1 MLCGFTI
8 LAAVIGAA
16 LELAAGASAP
26 YTVVEGLMLAAIA
39 VVGAVVASRVPGNPS
54 GWLVSVIPASFAT
67 TILGTGVLH
76 DLVEQERGTV
86 DGIALAGPWLA
97 SWSWIPAILAIA
109 VFPQLFPTGRPLTRR
124 WRVLLWTAAASAL
137 PLFVG
142 TAFERGR
149 FEDFLEL
156 RNPLGAPGT
165 LGEIVAILGGVG
177 FALLLATLAG
187 AVASIVVRW
196 RRSSGAERQQL
207 KWVATAAL
215 VFPVA
220 FAAPTDDGAGED
232 LGFALLLLALFLLA
246 AAVAVAILRY
256 RLYDIDV
263 VIRRTLVYA
272 VLTATLAATYLVSV
286 LLLGIVLPAVRIWRL
301 RCRRWPPRLRSARCG
316 SGSSSRSGPSLLP
329 PSLRRRAHV
338 DLLRHAATR
347 RARPR
352 CGERG
357 TPGRRGRDDAAVAR
371 DRVAARGTAMSE
383 STSAARGLG

>member
-1 MLCGFTI
+1 MRRRGAWVLCAFTV

-67 TILGTGVLH
+67 TILGTGVH

-165 LGEIVAILGGVG
+165 LGEIVAVLGGVG

-187 AVASIVVRW
+187 AVASLVVRW
-196 RRSSGAERQQL
+196 RRSSGTERQQL

-272 VLTATLAATYLVSV
+272 VLTRNAGGDVSGVGAVAGDRAA
-286 LLLGIVLPAVRIWRL
+286 GPF
-301 RCRRWPPRLRSARCG
+301 G
-316 SGSSSRSGPSLLP
+316 SGGCG
-329 PSLRRRAHV
+329 V
-338 DLLRHAATR
+338 DA
-347 RARPR
+347 
-352 CGERG
+352 
-357 TPGRRGRDDAAVAR
+357 GRRGCDRPGAAADPVGVDRRFYRRRYDAERTLISFGTRLRDELDLDAVSAELQAVAAETMQPSHVTVWLR
-371 DRVAARGTAMSE
+371 EAPR
-383 STSAARGLG
+383 

>member
-1 MLCGFTI
+1 MRRRGAWVLCGFTV
-8 LAAVIGAA
+8 LVAVIGAA
-16 LELAAGASAP
+16 LELAAGASVP

-39 VVGAVVASRVPGNPS
+39 VVGAVVASRVPNNPS

-67 TILGTGVLH
+67 TILGTGVH

-86 DGIALAGPWLA
+86 DGIALAGPWLG

-109 VFPQLFPTGRPLTRR
+109 VFSQLFPTGRPLTRR

-156 RNPLGAPGT
+156 QNPLGAPGT
-165 LGEIVAILGGVG
+165 LGEIVAVLGGVG

-187 AVASIVVRW
+187 AVASLVVRW
-196 RRSSGAERQQL
+196 RRSSGTERQQL

-220 FAAPTDDGAGED
+220 FATPTDDGAGED
-232 LGFALLLLALFLLA
+232 LGFALLLLSLFLLA
-246 AAVAVAILRY
+246 GAVAVAILRY

-286 LLLGIVLPAVRIWRL
+286 LLLGLVLPARSDLAVAVSTLAAAAAIGPVRQRIQSGVDRRFYRRRYDAERTLISFGTRL
-301 RCRRWPPRLRSARCG
+301 RDELDLDAVSAE
-316 SGSSSRSGPSLLP
+316 LQ
-329 PSLRRRAHV
+329 
-338 DLLRHAATR
+338 
-347 RARPR
+347 
-352 CGERG
+352 
-357 TPGRRGRDDAAVAR
+357 AVAAETMQPSHVTVWLR
-371 DRVAARGTAMSE
+371 EAPR
-383 STSAARGLG
+383 

>member
-1 MLCGFTI
+1 MPGCDRRGGSLRR
-8 LAAVIGAA
+8 L
-16 LELAAGASAP
+16 AGAQQP
-26 YTVVEGLMLAAIA
+26 QRLAG
-39 VVGAVVASRVPGNPS
+39 VRHSRV
-54 GWLVSVIPASFAT
+54 FAT
-67 TILGTGVLH
+67 TILGTGVH
-76 DLVEQERGTV
+76 DLVSRS
-86 DGIALAGPWLA
+86 AGPSMGSPSPARGLG

-156 RNPLGAPGT
+156 QNPLGAPGT
-165 LGEIVAILGGVG
+165 LGEIVAVLGGVG

-187 AVASIVVRW
+187 AVASLVVRW
-196 RRSSGAERQQL
+196 RRSSGTERQQL

-220 FAAPTDDGAGED
+220 FATPTDDGAGED
-232 LGFALLLLALFLLA
+232 LGFALLLLSLFLLA
-246 AAVAVAILRY
+246 GAVAVAILRY

-263 VIRRTLVYA
+263 VIRRTLC
-272 VLTATLAATYLVSV
+272 TRCSPQRWRRRIWCRCCCS
-286 LLLGIVLPAVRIWRL
+286 GSCCRPVRIWRL
-301 RCRRWPPRLRSARCG
+301 RCHAGRRAASPGAAADPV
-316 SGSSSRSGPSLLP
+316 RSGPSLLS

-338 DLLRHAATR
+338 DLLRHAAAR

-352 CGERG
+352 CGERKSK
-357 TPGRRGRDDAAVAR
+357 PSRPRRCNRR
-371 DRVAARGTAMSE
+371 T
-383 STSAARGLG
+383 